1 MRLSTLRKLYLKL
14 DKNRPRPPLVG
25 VSGHSLTILGMAR
38 FTIDI
43 GVEKLMEMWMPVVPD
58 NYLTAEMLLGTDVI
72 TESDLTWKAKQRI
85 VEWGKQIYPVAL
97 VRTKK
102 NAVSNI
108 QKGGLREIKEQ
119 KEQIRKPNTEHLY
132 ISRKQFV

>member
-1 MRLSTLRKLYLKL
+1 MRLSTLRKLHLKL

-25 VSGHSLTILGMAR
+25 VSGHSLSILGMAWV
-38 FTIDI
+38 TINV
-43 GVEKLMEMWMPVVPD
+43 GNEKEIEMWMPVVPD
-58 NYLTAEMLLGTDVI
+58 SYLTAEMLLGTDII

-108 QKGGLREIKEQ
+108 QKGG
-119 KEQIRKPNTEHLY
+119 
-132 ISRKQFV
+132 